1 MNALKLLPNVVQ
13 SRIDTQVSTRL
24 DEGVANTLWLTMN
37 KARAGQTQNFS
48 VELLNSIR
56 GLLQGIRHDDATP
69 PHDAK
74 KAIQYMVLRS
84 AHPEY
89 FSLGGDLAHF
99 HDCIARRDRAG
110 LYQYARLCLDMMYE
124 WATTLNSNM
133 TTIALVQGRALGGGF
148 EAALSADFLIA
159 EEHSEFGF
167 PEILFGLFPCTGG
180 MSLLARRIG
189 VYQAEKM
196 MTNGR
201 VYSAPELKEIGVIDE
216 VCARGEGDLAVEKFI
231 AAHAKYRTARMMVQN
246 SRHRTAPLDYAE
258 LLRVVDDWVETA
270 MELGA
275 QELRVMEM
283 LIRMQAGL
291 RERPELRRAS

>member
-37 KARAGQTQNFS
+37 KARTGQTQNFS

-110 LYQYARLCLDMMYE
+110 
-124 WATTLNSNM
+124 T
-133 TTIALVQGRALGGGF
+133 
-148 EAALSADFLIA
+148 SASSGSD
-159 EEHSEFGF
+159 SG
-167 PEILFGLFPCTGG
+167 
-180 MSLLARRIG
+180 RRI
-189 VYQAEKM
+189 
-196 MTNGR
+196 
-201 VYSAPELKEIGVIDE
+201 
-216 VCARGEGDLAVEKFI
+216 
-231 AAHAKYRTARMMVQN
+231 
-246 SRHRTAPLDYAE
+246 
-258 LLRVVDDWVETA
+258 
-270 MELGA
+270 
-275 QELRVMEM
+275 
-283 LIRMQAGL
+283 
-291 RERPELRRAS
+291 